1 MWSLMVRIFSYTRL
15 QHTPALLLCC
25 MCCLVVRGA
34 TAVKEFTL
42 ASINRAYAHW
52 LPRFFTLS
60 ILPACLNLNAARLKR
75 TIFLSVCTLGSV
87 RPLTHPSCCLFV
99 LSPGRLFVYT
109 SVVYTYMYVWA
120 LFLCCLFFSWVMSSH
135 VKFSEN
141 SHVWLMVSAW
151 SGYST

>member
-25 MCCLVVRGA
+25 MCCLVVRSA
-34 TAVKEFTL
+34 TAVKGFTL
-42 ASINRAYAHW
+42 AYINRAYAHW

-75 TIFLSVCTLGSV
+75 TIFLSVCTLCSV

-109 SVVYTYMYVWA
+109 SVVYICMYEYS
-120 LFLCCLFFSWVMSSH
+120 FSAVYFSH
-135 VKFSEN
+135 ES
-141 SHVWLMVSAW
+141 
-151 SGYST
+151 